1 MPRMSRAIAVGYPHH
16 VTQRGNYRQTVFGE
30 ADDYARYLK
39 QIGTAPV
46 NFTLRRYR
54 QASPSPTF

>member
-30 ADDYARYLK
+30 TEDYARYLGL
-39 QIGTAPV
+39 IRDRAPINSV
-46 NFTLRRYR
+46 T
-54 QASPSPTF
+54 TI